1 MKAINAVWMARTDLT
16 NLNSGIGGSNLVD
29 VKKYK
34 LHGIDYPYVSGQAMR
49 YYWKEAIRR
58 LITPNDYCVAN
69 DKGETCGDIEGC
81 ILDDLFGFMLT
92 SKGETADKRVSPIKM
107 SPAMGL
113 LPLSDNLTI
122 DLLVRMKNLRKDDI
136 KLIQQLKEII
146 KLNVPERKKSIS
158 ELKEK
163 VKNMESV
170 DEKVLA
176 IINGNKIMSE
186 DAKKIEEVSKEISE
200 IDRAMS
206 KGFDMPNVE
215 LTVNLYKAGFS
226 IDVAKVGG
234 EEKIDPAKRKS
245 KGIDYELKGDKRKER
260 ILLALKAF
268 KNISDFS
275 KQARVLTDFSPDI
288 ILLSTQDNYNHLIQK
303 ALEIRPNSAIELHTE
318 RLDDILSDLNKSGN
332 NIFAGLLSGAF
343 KNEEKIREIFTKHKL
358 TITTPQQS
366 IDKVY
371 DEINKLT
378 FEGMKEK

>member
-1 MKAINAVWMARTDLT
+1 
-16 NLNSGIGGSNLVD
+16 
-29 VKKYK
+29 
-34 LHGIDYPYVSGQAMR
+34 
-49 YYWKEAIRR
+49 
-58 LITPNDYCVAN
+58 
-69 DKGETCGDIEGC
+69 
-81 ILDDLFGFMLT
+81 
-92 SKGETADKRVSPIKM
+92 
-107 SPAMGL
+107 
-113 LPLSDNLTI
+113 
-122 DLLVRMKNLRKDDI
+122 
-136 KLIQQLKEII
+136 
-146 KLNVPERKKSIS
+146 
-158 ELKEK
+158 
-163 VKNMESV
+163 
-170 DEKVLA
+170 
-176 IINGNKIMSE
+176 MSE

-378 FEGMKEK
+378 FEGKKEK